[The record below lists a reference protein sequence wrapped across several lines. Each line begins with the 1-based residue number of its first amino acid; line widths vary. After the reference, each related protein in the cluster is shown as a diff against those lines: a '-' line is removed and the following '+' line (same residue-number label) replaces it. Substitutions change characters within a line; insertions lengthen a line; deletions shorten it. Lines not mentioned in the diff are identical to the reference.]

1 MSPSMI
7 QLRNIYK
14 SLGGRPVLRDV
25 TLEVRRGESLV
36 IVGSSGTGKSVTL
49 QHMVGLLHPD
59 AGDVLI
65 EGECINRATGRAV
78 ERIREKFGVLFQS
91 GALINWMNVFDNVA
105 LPLYEKT
112 SLGDEEIAARVR
124 EALALVDLQ
133 GTEARM
139 PAELS
144 GGMRKR
150 AGLARAII
158 MRPLIVLYDEPT
170 SGLDPVMSRRIDRL
184 IRDVQRRFNTTAVV
198 VTHDLQSAFTV
209 GDRIAMLAEGRIV
222 EVGTPA
228 EFRASTCPAVQE
240 FISAQFSEA
249 ARAEEAVAW
258 TSPPRETQA
267 PAGSDRTGSDQEDRK

>member
-1 MSPSMI
+1 MI
-7 QLRNIYK
+7 QLRNIHK
-14 SLGGRPVLRDV
+14 SLGGRPVLRGV
-25 TLEVRRGESLV
+25 NLEVRRGESLV

-49 QHMVGLLHPD
+49 QHMVGLLRPD

-65 EGECINRATGRAV
+65 EGECINRAAGRAV

-112 SLGDEEIAARVR
+112 DLGDAEIAAKVR
-124 EALALVDLQ
+124 EALALVDLE
-133 GTEARM
+133 GTEAKM

-158 MRPLIVLYDEPT
+158 MRPSIVLYDEPT

-184 IRDVQRRFNTTAVV
+184 IRDVQRRFNATAVV

-209 GDRIAMLAEGRIV
+209 GDRIAMLVEGRIV
-222 EVGTPA
+222 EVSTPEA
-228 EFRASTCPAVQE
+228 FRTSACPAVQE
-240 FISAQFSEA
+240 FVSAQFSKNAGTEGA
-249 ARAEEAVAW
+249 PARTA
-258 TSPPRETQA
+258 PPRQTEASAA
-267 PAGSDRTGSDQEDRK
+267 PTPTRPEQEDRE